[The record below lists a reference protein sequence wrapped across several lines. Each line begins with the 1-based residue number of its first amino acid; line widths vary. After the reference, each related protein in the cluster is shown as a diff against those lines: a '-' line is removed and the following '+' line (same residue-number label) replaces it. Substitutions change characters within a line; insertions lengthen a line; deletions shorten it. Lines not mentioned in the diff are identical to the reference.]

1 MPPIPTR
8 PRKRRVSRW
17 TDAQWGLS
25 VQSVVSTR
33 RVGVAP
39 PRLGARPDHAL
50 GVEEEARSTRWS
62 AVTPTPTT
70 TRQGGHTSGP
80 DLGVAEKDG
89 PSQEEEE
96 ETPIKDAQTPLVGI
110 ADPSPGP

>member
-1 MPPIPTR
+1 MEE
-8 PRKRRVSRW
+8 
-17 TDAQWGLS
+17 DAG
-25 VQSVVSTR
+25 STR
-33 RVGVAP
+33 R
-39 PRLGARPDHAL
+39 
-50 GVEEEARSTRWS
+50 S
-62 AVTPTPTT
+62 AVTPTPTA

-96 ETPIKDAQTPLVGI
+96 ETHPTPIKDAQTTPVGI